1 MRILFFLLAFKCYGQ
16 LLTEQDKQLHFG
28 GGAMI
33 GSITYSYTYLKTNDK
48 SKAFAYSLLASA
60 VVGTT
65 KELIDDRFDKKDILA
80 TMLGSVAVN
89 TILTI
94 IIDDK
99 GIKILG
105 R

>member
-1 MRILFFLLAFKCYGQ
+1 MKILFFLLAFNCYGQ
-16 LLTEQDKQLHFG
+16 LLSESDKQLHFG

-33 GSITYSYTYLKTNDK
+33 SSITYSHTYLKTNDK
-48 SKAFAYSLLASA
+48 GKAFAYSLLASA

-65 KELIDDRFDKKDILA
+65 KELIDNKFDKRDIMA
-80 TMLGSVAVN
+80 TMLGSLAVN

-105 R
+105 K